1 MFFTCVILNPHANG
15 ITFYFYL
22 VIPFL
27 DPEFP
32 RFLASTARRWGGP
45 LLIAVAASA
54 LNSPSAAV
62 RVLSIAICIGYLMY
76 TTERRISYLHP
87 WMAINILFAIVQF
100 AMFYIDHDFALLL
113 GPTNLSELIW
123 GQYATTTYTNFFEVF
138 YFARVSG
145 FSREAGFFSSLL
157 VASFILYLFSDS
169 PNKKMIVLYLIGL
182 FISFSKSSMT
192 LILFAALYPVR
203 DRLRSVHPLM
213 MLVLYYAVISSI
225 SVYLASN
232 VFFGSETFGHRLA
245 GYAFMFDAR
254 LEDIVRGL
262 NAHDLIAHYK
272 YLPYINLIQDDMEVA
287 GVPFAGLPATVAE
300 MGIFSALI
308 LLGIVAFTAS
318 DGFVMLIF
326 LLGSATVSVTTVTS
340 FIPLAYLICYWPR
353 FAVYSAQRVALSRQS
368 QSVPP
373 FSGLKPLPRERHIP
387 VGTE

>member
-32 RFLASTARRWGGP
+32 RFLAGTVRRWGGP
-45 LLIAVAASA
+45 LLIALAAGA

-62 RVLSIAICIGYLMY
+62 RVLSIAVCIGYLMY
-76 TTERRISYLHP
+76 TAERRISYLHP

-123 GQYATTTYTNFFEVF
+123 GEYATTTYTNFFEVF

-169 PNKKMIVLYLIGL
+169 PNKKMIALYLIGL

-192 LILFAALYPVR
+192 LFLFAALYPVR

-213 MLVLYYAVISSI
+213 MLVVYYTVISTI
-225 SVYLASN
+225 SLYLASN

-245 GYAFMFDAR
+245 GYAFMFDVG
-254 LEDIVRGL
+254 LEDLFRGVS
-262 NAHDLIAHYK
+262 AHDMLTHYK

-300 MGIFSALI
+300 MGLFSALI
-308 LLGIVAFTAS
+308 LLGVIAFTAS

-353 FAVYSAQRVALSRQS
+353 FSAYSAQRVALSRPPL
-368 QSVPP
+368 SVPA
-373 FSGLKPLPRERHIP
+373 FARLKGAPPERRIP

>member
-1 MFFTCVILNPHANG
+1 
-15 ITFYFYL
+15 
-22 VIPFL
+22 
-27 DPEFP
+27 
-32 RFLASTARRWGGP
+32 
-45 LLIAVAASA
+45 
-54 LNSPSAAV
+54 
-62 RVLSIAICIGYLMY
+62 
-76 TTERRISYLHP
+76 
-87 WMAINILFAIVQF
+87 
-100 AMFYIDHDFALLL
+100 
-113 GPTNLSELIW
+113 
-123 GQYATTTYTNFFEVF
+123 
-138 YFARVSG
+138 
-145 FSREAGFFSSLL
+145 
-157 VASFILYLFSDS
+157 
-169 PNKKMIVLYLIGL
+169 
-182 FISFSKSSMT
+182 
-192 LILFAALYPVR
+192 
-203 DRLRSVHPLM
+203 
-213 MLVLYYAVISSI
+213 VISSI

-373 FSGLKPLPRERHIP
+373 FAGLKPLPRERHIP